1 MGMDDSFSHTATFL
15 TFLKNSFNTM
25 CMFFF
30 FPHIASLHHCLCVS
44 HLCIKMWIGFSWY
57 FLPPQT
63 EVGPQVFFLCCFV
76 VVVFFFV
83 WNAAEEL
90 GKVVINCLFVHLLWC
105 RLWNLMKAMVGFF
118 IRPLCFQQVLT
129 AENYT
134 FTFFWPFFYLSAFS
148 LLFFHLPPSLQF
160 FSRFAL
166 PPVLA
171 PVCRALSP
179 SFFSVS
185 CSETVEIKSILQC
198 P

>member
-1 MGMDDSFSHTATFL
+1 
-15 TFLKNSFNTM
+15 M

-30 FPHIASLHHCLCVS
+30 FSSHSISAPLFVCVPPLHKNVNRIQLVLSTTTNWSRAPSL
-44 HLCIKMWIGFSWY
+44 
-57 FLPPQT
+57 
-63 EVGPQVFFLCCFV
+63 FFMLFCCCC
-76 VVVFFFV
+76 FFFV

-171 PVCRALSP
+171 PVCRSLSP